1 MRDFGE
7 NARVPSSLQGCF
19 VGVRNHFR
27 GALTRRATVLRKIFA
42 LRVGFWSGKT
52 DPCRR
57 SHILASHWRIQAFPA
72 PPRERGRIK
81 RSVRERRR
89 RRSSDSRIVSTL
101 ISLDG
106 H

>member
-1 MRDFGE
+1 MRDFAE

-42 LRVGFWSGKT
+42 LHLGFWSGKT

-57 SHILASHWRIQAFPA
+57 SHILAAHSRIQAFPA
-72 PPRERGRIK
+72 PPHERGRIK

-89 RRSSDSRIVSTL
+89 RRFAERRLASTL